1 MSGSYSKPGLE
12 RMRETLAR
20 HVEAGLLP
28 GLVALLCRR
37 GDVHVEEIGTRASGD
52 RAPMRRDTIFRITS
66 MTKPVTAVAAM
77 ILVEEC
83 QLRLDE
89 PVDRWLPELA
99 DRRVLRRLDGPLDD
113 TVPAR
118 RPISLRDLLTFRSG
132 LGSIMQP
139 SKSWPI
145 QQAID
150 AQAILGFGPPDRAYP
165 HAPDEWMKRLGTLPL
180 MHQPGDAWMY
190 NTGSCVL
197 GVLIARAAGR
207 SFETFL
213 RERIFEPLGMR
224 DTSFRVPAEKQSRLA
239 ACCASDPNLDALVA
253 RDAGVDWTR
262 EPTFPDGAAGLV
274 STADDYLAFGRMLLD
289 GGRLGSTRI
298 LSRSSVRLMTSDQV
312 TREQLAGS
320 GFPANAWDGR
330 GWGFGVSVVTKR
342 NDVWTTPGRFG
353 WDGGYGTAWA
363 SDPEE
368 QLVGLLMTQRIGF
381 PLHSPVYL
389 DFWTSAYSALEDRKE
404 P

>member
-1 MSGSYSKPGLE
+1 MSSSYTKPGLE
-12 RMRETLAR
+12 RMHGVLAR
-20 HVEAGLLP
+20 HVEAGALP

-37 GDVHVEEIGTRASGD
+37 DDVHLEEIGTRAFGD

-83 QLRLDE
+83 RLRLDE
-89 PVDRWLPELA
+89 PIDRWLPELA
-99 DRRVLRRLDGPLDD
+99 DRRVLRRIDGPLDD
-113 TVPAR
+113 TIPAR
-118 RPISLRDLLTFRSG
+118 RPISLRDLLTFRAG
-132 LGSIMQP
+132 LGTIMQP
-139 SKSWPI
+139 SKGWPI

-150 AQAILGFGPPDRAYP
+150 AQGILGFGPPDRAKP
-165 HAPDEWMKRLGTLPL
+165 HGPDEWMRRLGNLPL

-197 GVLIARAAGR
+197 GVLIARAAGQP
-207 SFETFL
+207 FETFL

-224 DTSFRVPAEKQSRLA
+224 DTSFSVRADEMNRLA
-239 ACCASDPNLDALVA
+239 GCCATDPGLDLLVA
-253 RDAGVDWTR
+253 RDAAIDWTR
-262 EPTFPDGAAGLV
+262 EPAFPDGAAGLV
-274 STADDYLAFGRMLLD
+274 STADDYLAFGRMLLE
-289 GGRLGSTRI
+289 GGRLGSARV
-298 LSRSSVRLMTSDQV
+298 LSPSSVRLVTSDQV
-312 TREQLAGS
+312 TREQTAGS
-320 GFPANAWDGR
+320 GFPPEFWDGR

-342 NDVWTTPGRFG
+342 SDVWATPGRFG

-368 QLVGLLMTQRIGF
+368 GLVGLLMTQRIGF

-389 DFWTSAYSALEDRKE
+389 DFWTSAYSALGDRRE
-404 P
+404 T

>member
-1 MSGSYSKPGLE
+1 MSGSYSKAGLE
-12 RMRETLAR
+12 RMRAVLAR
-20 HVEAGLLP
+20 HVEAGTLP

-37 GDVHVEEIGTRASGD
+37 GEVHVEEIGTRAAGD

-83 QLRLDE
+83 RLRLDE

-99 DRRVLRRLDGPLDD
+99 GRRVLRRIDGPLDD

-118 RPISLRDLLTFRSG
+118 RPISLRDLLTFRAG

-139 SKSWPI
+139 SKGWPI

-150 AQAILGFGPPDRAYP
+150 ALGILGFGPPDRAKP
-165 HAPDEWMKRLGTLPL
+165 HGPDEWMQRLGSLPL
-180 MHQPGDAWMY
+180 MHQPGEAWMY

-197 GVLIARAAGR
+197 GVLIARAAGQP
-207 SFETFL
+207 FATFL

-224 DTSFRVPAEKQSRLA
+224 DTSFSVPAEKKSRLA
-239 ACCASDPNLDALVA
+239 ACCASDPGLDALVA

-262 EPTFPDGAAGLV
+262 EPAFPDGAAGLV

-298 LSRSSVRLMTSDQV
+298 LSQSSVRLMTSDQV
-312 TREQLAGS
+312 TREQTAGS
-320 GFPANAWDGR
+320 GFPSEYWSSR

-342 NDVWTTPGRFG
+342 DDVWATPGRFG

-368 QLVGLLMTQRIGF
+368 ELVGLLMTQRIGF

-404 P
+404 T

>member
-1 MSGSYSKPGLE
+1 
-12 RMRETLAR
+12 MRAVLAR
-20 HVEAGLLP
+20 HVDAGTLP

-37 GDVHVEEIGTRASGD
+37 GEVHVEEIGTRAAGH

-83 QLRLDE
+83 RLRLDE

-99 DRRVLRRLDGPLDD
+99 GRRVLRRIDGPLDD

-118 RPISLRDLLTFRSG
+118 RPISLRDLLTFRAG
-132 LGSIMQP
+132 LGTIMQP
-139 SKSWPI
+139 SKGWPI

-150 AQAILGFGPPDRAYP
+150 ALGILGFGPPDRAKP
-165 HAPDEWMKRLGTLPL
+165 HAPDEWMERLGSLPL

-197 GVLIARAAGR
+197 GVLIARAAGQR
-207 SFETFL
+207 FETFL

-224 DTSFRVPAEKQSRLA
+224 DTGFSVPVEKQSRLA
-239 ACCASDPNLDALVA
+239 ACCASDPGLDALVA
-253 RDAGVDWTR
+253 RDAAIDWTR
-262 EPTFPDGAAGLV
+262 EPAFPDGAAGLV

-298 LSRSSVRLMTSDQV
+298 LSQSSVRLTTSDQV
-312 TREQLAGS
+312 TRAQTAGS
-320 GFPANAWDGR
+320 GFPPEYWESR

-342 NDVWTTPGRFG
+342 DDVWATPGRFG

-368 QLVGLLMTQRIGF
+368 ELVGLLMTQRIGF
-381 PLHSPVYL
+381 PLHSLVYL
-389 DFWTSAYSALEDRKE
+389 DFWTSAYSALEDRRE
-404 P
+404 T